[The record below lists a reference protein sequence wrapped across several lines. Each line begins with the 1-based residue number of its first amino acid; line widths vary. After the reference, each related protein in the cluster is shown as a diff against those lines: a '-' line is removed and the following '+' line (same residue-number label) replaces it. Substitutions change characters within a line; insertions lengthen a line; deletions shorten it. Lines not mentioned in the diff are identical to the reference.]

1 MFYRLK
7 FILKDLFVT
16 PFKMFW
22 KQILISVVLAGIF
35 TLFVKPDVNLF
46 LASMGF
52 CFLASLMVTMAND
65 NYERQREKTLDSLKD
80 K

>member
-7 FILKDLFVT
+7 FIMKDLFVT

-22 KQILISVVLAGIF
+22 KQISISVVLAGIF

>member
-7 FILKDLFVT
+7 FIMKDLFVT

-22 KQILISVVLAGIF
+22 KQITISVVLAGIF
-35 TLFVKPDVNLF
+35 TMAVKPDVNVF
-46 LASMGF
+46 LAALGI